1 MAQHVV
7 ASIRAC
13 DTCTCCTTW
22 AKVKHLLPQTPN
34 ANQPDTS
41 YTQRLISMQTVTRA
55 PISRQNSG
63 KQPSQSD
70 AERRRGFAMHDD
82 LDFTY
87 RISDRDAA
95 LPMLIDMGHH
105 K

>member
-1 MAQHVV
+1 M
-7 ASIRAC
+7 
-13 DTCTCCTTW
+13 
-22 AKVKHLLPQTPN
+22 QTQN
-34 ANQPDTS
+34 APPPDNS
-41 YTQRLISMQTVTRA
+41 YTQRLVSMQTVTRA

-63 KQPSQSD
+63 QEQSQND
-70 AERRRGFAMHDD
+70 TERRRGFAMHDD

-87 RISDRDAA
+87 RISDRDSA

>member
-1 MAQHVV
+1 MGGSRIVIHTGW
-7 ASIRAC
+7 S
-13 DTCTCCTTW
+13 
-22 AKVKHLLPQTPN
+22 L
-34 ANQPDTS
+34 
-41 YTQRLISMQTVTRA
+41 YQRLPA
-55 PISRQNSG
+55 H
-63 KQPSQSD
+63 QSAAKTLAHNKGPND

-95 LPMLIDMGHH
+95 LPMLIDMGYH

>member
-1 MAQHVV
+1 M
-7 ASIRAC
+7 
-13 DTCTCCTTW
+13 
-22 AKVKHLLPQTPN
+22 QTQN
-34 ANQPDTS
+34 APPADNS
-41 YTQRLISMQTVTRA
+41 YTQRLVSMQTVTRA

-63 KQPSQSD
+63 QEKGQTD
-70 AERRRGFAMHDD
+70 TERRRGFAMHDD

-87 RISDRDAA
+87 RISDRDSA

>member
-1 MAQHVV
+1 
-7 ASIRAC
+7 
-13 DTCTCCTTW
+13 
-22 AKVKHLLPQTPN
+22 
-34 ANQPDTS
+34 
-41 YTQRLISMQTVTRA
+41 MQTITRA

-63 KQPSQSD
+63 SQD
-70 AERRRGFAMHDD
+70 KKNETERRRGFAMHDD

-95 LPMLIDMGHH
+95 LPMLIDMGYH